1 MVSSATGDV
10 ISRHNV
16 HFVVA
21 LIAVGCQTS
30 PIHNGRNTEK
40 IWSPSGPNEL
50 DEREMITELRTAP
63 FGSLSRSSFLNSLT
77 EM

>member
-1 MVSSATGDV
+1 MLCQSGVKVLTHKTAKSSQD
-10 ISRHNV
+10 
-16 HFVVA
+16 
-21 LIAVGCQTS
+21 
-30 PIHNGRNTEK
+30 
-40 IWSPSGPNEL
+40 EL